1 MPRDTHVSYLHVKH
15 SGVANLVLCSVARW
29 YEYLDP
35 GLPARSSVQSDL
47 GHHDVGHGGVVH
59 QGLQL
64 SVGLK
69 GHHQGAVVQ

>member
-1 MPRDTHVSYLHVKH
+1 MQREPHVSYLHVKH
-15 SGVANLVLCSVARW
+15 SGVANLVLCSVVGW
-29 YEYLDP
+29 NEYLDS
-35 GLPARSSVQSDL
+35 GLPAGSSVQSDL

-64 SVGLK
+64 SVGLQ